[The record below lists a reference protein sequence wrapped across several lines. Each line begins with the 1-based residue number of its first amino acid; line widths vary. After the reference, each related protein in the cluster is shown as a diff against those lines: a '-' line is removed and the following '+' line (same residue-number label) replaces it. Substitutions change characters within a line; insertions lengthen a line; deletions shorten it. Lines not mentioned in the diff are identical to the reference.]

1 MLPFVID
8 ELDAEILID
17 CSGADAVK
25 FTPAFD
31 APFSVTDWLAG
42 LKVIPLLLGVTT

>member
-1 MLPFVID
+1 MI
-8 ELDAEILID
+8 EALDAEILMD

-25 FTPAFD
+25 FTLVFD

-42 LKVIPLLLGVTT
+42 LKVNPPLVGATM